1 MQLQSDTID
10 LDELRP
16 IMRYIEVLVAE
27 YPNPLSNKELAEK
40 AGVSRASI
48 SKQKRRIRSLCNVDE
63 LVYNTRM
70 VLKSDPVIFM
80 KIAFLF
86 FSEGTLNKFFSSPSY
101 LLGVLG
107 RTNIHE
113 ELSKSIDEYSR
124 HFTKQDTENLI
135 LIILKSLSKLKIS
148 NIIREKVSDPEQRAI
163 LLSFNY
169 AQAFGDFLNNLD
181 LPLDTNKDLKLL
193 LRMRD
198 KLFYLAKDVCRRLV
212 ENVSILKSLPNNK
225 KSRYFEVYLETIDF
239 YLRKYFNSG
248 TTYIKKVAE
257 RKDIPFKNTYTEIGY
272 FYNAKLAS

>member
-1 MQLQSDTID
+1 MQPQSDTID

-27 YPNPLSNKELAEK
+27 YPNPLSSKELAEK
-40 AGVSRASI
+40 AGVSRASV
-48 SKQKRRIRSLCNVDE
+48 SKQKLRIRSLCNVDE

-86 FSEGTLNKFFSSPSY
+86 FSEGTLNKFFSSPY
-101 LLGVLG
+101 MLGML
-107 RTNIHE
+107 RTKIHE

-124 HFTKQDTENLI
+124 HFTKQDTENLM
-135 LIILKSLSKLKIS
+135 LITLKSLGKLKIL
-148 NIIREKVSDPEQRAI
+148 NVIREKMSDPEQRTI
-163 LLSFNY
+163 LLSFHY
-169 AQAFGDFLNNLD
+169 AQAFGDLLNNLD
-181 LPLDTNKDLKLL
+181 LPLDTDKDLKLL
-193 LRMRD
+193 LTMRD

-248 TTYIKKVAE
+248 TTYIKQVAE

-272 FYNAKLAS
+272 FYSAKLAS